1 MNDMPSTTV
10 DPKYSYILLFKI
22 YGAYPRIWEYRES
35 KVDAMVGMNTFLKSL
50 DFVEPP
56 HFIDRMR
63 AVLSKK
69 YETTAISAWIE
80 KVPQS
85 RLVPYVFEPNF

>member
-1 MNDMPSTTV
+1 MEKCPIQLHRLDRLIMLS
-10 DPKYSYILLFKI
+10 SQRRF
-22 YGAYPRIWEYRES
+22 RIWEYRES

-50 DFVEPP
+50 EESP
-56 HFIDRMR
+56 HFIERMR
-63 AVLSKK
+63 AVLSMK
-69 YETTAISAWIE
+69 YETTPISAWIE